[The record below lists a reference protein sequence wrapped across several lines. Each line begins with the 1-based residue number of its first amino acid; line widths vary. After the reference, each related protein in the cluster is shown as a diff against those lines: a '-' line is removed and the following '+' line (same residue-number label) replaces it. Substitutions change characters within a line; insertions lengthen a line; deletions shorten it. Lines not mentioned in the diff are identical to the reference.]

1 VTIAVDGRHA
11 RRDANRDKV
20 VDALLD
26 LFREGELAPSAAQV
40 AERSGVSHRSVF
52 RYFEDLDQ
60 LCRVSIER
68 HAASVAH
75 LLVIDDLG
83 KGSLAE
89 RIDAMI
95 DARLELYDAVAP
107 IVRVTRVRAP
117 FQPLLEERLAADR
130 ARLDRQ
136 VNQQFVDEL
145 SQLDQHERNA
155 ISRAIQ
161 TMCSLDSVEL
171 LRHSN
176 QLSRAET
183 AEVLRTTL
191 GRLLTPTRG
200 AV

>member
-1 VTIAVDGRHA
+1 MTIAVDGRHA

-75 LLVIDDLG
+75 LLEIDDLG
-83 KGSLAE
+83 KGSLTE
-89 RIDAMI
+89 RIDALI
-95 DARLELYDAVAP
+95 DTRLELYDAVAP

-136 VNQQFVDEL
+136 VNEQFATEL
-145 SQLDQHERNA
+145 ANLDPHERDA
-155 ISRAIQ
+155 ISRAIH

-171 LRHSN
+171 LRQSN
-176 QLSRAET
+176 QLSRADT
-183 AEVLRTTL
+183 AEVLRTAL
-191 GRLLTPTRG
+191 GRLLTPPRG
-200 AV
+200 IE

>member
-1 VTIAVDGRHA
+1 MTLTVDGRHA

-26 LFREGELAPSAAQV
+26 LYREGELAPSAAQV
-40 AERSGVSHRSVF
+40 ADRSGVSHRSVF

-75 LLVIDDLG
+75 LIEIDGLG
-83 KGSLAE
+83 EGSLGE
-89 RIDAMI
+89 RITVLI

-117 FQPLLEERLAADR
+117 FQPLLEGRLAADR
-130 ARLDRQ
+130 ERLDRQ
-136 VNQQFVDEL
+136 VNEQFATEL
-145 SQLDQHERNA
+145 TSLAARERDA

-161 TMCSLDSVEL
+161 TMCSLDSIEL

-176 QLSRAET
+176 RLSRSDT
-183 AEVLRTTL
+183 AVVLRTALT
-191 GRLLTPTRG
+191 RLLG
-200 AV
+200 AHGDAP